1 VKLLLALVLAL
12 SPCPHP
18 ARHASPRAAFRRA
31 HPCPGGV
38 DRGSVRRCRGYVI
51 DHIVSLACCG
61 PDLPCNLQWQSVR
74 EAKAKDRWELRCE
87 AAAARARNS
96 CGIAAAGGS

>member
-51 DHIVSLACCG
+51 DHIVPLACCG
-61 PDLPCNLQWQSVR
+61 RDAPDNLQWQTIA
-74 EAKAKDRWELRCE
+74 EGKAKDRWERDCPR
-87 AAAARARNS
+87 ARASAR
-96 CGIAAAGGS
+96 

>member
-1 VKLLLALVLAL
+1 VKFILALVLAL

-51 DHIVSLACCG
+51 DHRCPLACCG
-61 PDLPCNLQWQSVR
+61 SDVPENMQWSTIA
-74 EAKAKDRWELRCE
+74 EGKAKDRWERDC
-87 AAAARARNS
+87 ARS
-96 CGIAAAGGS
+96 CRP